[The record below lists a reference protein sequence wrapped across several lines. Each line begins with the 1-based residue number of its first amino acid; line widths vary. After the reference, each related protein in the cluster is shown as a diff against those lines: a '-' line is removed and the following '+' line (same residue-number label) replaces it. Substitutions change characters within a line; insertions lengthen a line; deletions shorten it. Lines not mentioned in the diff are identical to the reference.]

1 MVSSS
6 TNRELSA
13 RSHLESDDDEI
24 LSSTRPSSLLDDNN
38 NEADDSTSSNAH
50 AHDDQ
55 AVRLQS
61 ADAQNDSDIYHDND
75 SHIADD
81 DPPSNSSSTLAGG
94 AQDEATASAEPG
106 NANPNR
112 ALSFGSPLSHSTIDD
127 DLSDGEDPD
136 TDAEGGSDHALPDDN
151 AQPALSP
158 SNTWRPQN
166 QQSTC
171 EFSHVITNY
180 SKKRESGCKKA
191 EYSPI
196 TVDSYGNRWRLIVYV
211 NGNGRASNHHLSL
224 FLQVAD
230 SDDLPFGWKK
240 AVSYVLTLEHPSGN
254 RNNSLGYSK
263 RNPDKTFKLCPKAI
277 DWGWSQFIT
286 SDRIQQ
292 EGYINND
299 SLTVRATVTVKSSSV
314 NIDPA
319 DAELYLKYA
328 VEEGKADAVKSCLE
342 QGAGVNCQFKDDL
355 YTPLHTACSSSSS
368 NGSLEVLNLL
378 LDRGADA
385 NACNKWRETPL
396 LIAAN
401 NGHRAAVEA
410 LLDHGA
416 DPSMCSEAGWS
427 ALTFA
432 AHKGYHEIVELLLE
446 SGAPVNCQVTEDLST
461 PLHKACAGGK
471 SGHLSAVKQLID
483 GGADV
488 HALNKWRETPLLTA
502 ANHGQANA
510 VEALLEAGADPC
522 KCTDTGWSPLSI
534 AAYKGHDE
542 VVRLLLEE
550 GAPTEEADPTLSALL
565 QAATKGLP
573 KTVELLLAHGADHT
587 VTTKKGDTALSILVE
602 QNLIDAAVEM
612 VTEYKASVPRCSRDR
627 KKVQRARLLINLR
640 VKQQEREGR
649 FKGGIDSD
657 DGTDDSEQDDADDES
672 LPPLHD
678 SNGVEVPASPGAD
691 KLKPKKKKKKG
702 KAGGAGKSSK
712 MSAEEAA
719 KAAEEEL
726 LRSLEEEDAKAQ
738 QKETDAKKKGEKKR
752 KKKERDRLQKLKE
765 DRERKERE
773 EAEAKKREQQR
784 KIQQEKERKQ
794 KLQREKEMREQAE
807 REEELERLRRAQ
819 EESERRQREQEKKDR
834 ERAERLERKAREAA
848 QLAVKREKERLAKVQ
863 KTKNAK
869 VEQAKSSSSAVA
881 RGSSAVTTGSNA
893 TVHMPSTGKTRGWE
907 TKTVTPPPVK
917 APTPP
922 IKRPVQNPQP
932 AQQQQP
938 QRRQPQQKQ
947 EQPPQQPKESRNG
960 PFSVE
965 DHMQD
970 MAAGVVDFLDFD
982 SSPHASAK
990 ALARQQNQQPAFSR
1004 NGWDNND
1011 SNNSNPVQV
1020 PEPSKAANEPTV
1032 AQHNN
1037 FNPEP
1042 PAVAIF
1048 REQQLAKLLRH
1059 CASTPPVHIIGEE
1072 NGRLILNRWI
1082 IRASHGSTSF
1092 LDPMIP
1098 SWTDEALLAQFFQ
1111 RQLISISR
1119 KSGSGFMNM
1128 EILKE
1133 AGAALASNC
1142 VTSTKELIHFRSQ
1155 CMQQV
1160 PNDWNDNV
1168 IGLSVSQVNVGGSLF
1183 LKIDWSG
1190 HYVHITV
1197 PTFESLKRRYTG
1209 QHDKFFSCV
1218 YAMVKR
1224 YDTLRALSGDLS
1236 VGYRIPSATALSL
1249 TRELGVTVNARSD
1262 AVTAFSDHLFC
1273 GMFADVDAFFGG
1285 FPTFGKEG
1293 GGGEAMLQYGGSCM
1307 MLPPLESTT
1316 SSVYIK
1322 KALDLIES
1330 SDARVPLSFAI
1341 LLPSECFRE
1350 LSTPPSISNLPS
1362 LDPRLGDPSSGVL
1375 RHVELLGA
1383 GNHIYQGGIGEGINH
1398 ISQTGSLF
1406 VLLQNHSGKL
1416 RFPVDD
1422 SAIGRIIS
1430 SMSLNFMPS
1439 EILPSSSYQSADS
1452 VHSAADTPPSGPS
1465 YGEIDTGPAGAP
1477 IIGRQISIGNDS
1489 KSRSRRGRLFE
1500 LEDNGEDEGVNDTD
1514 VVSGMLNNLDLF
1526 GSSNQDV
1533 DVEAFSLLGIGHG
1546 NHGSRFTQ

>member
-1 MVSSS
+1 M
-6 TNRELSA
+6 
-13 RSHLESDDDEI
+13 
-24 LSSTRPSSLLDDNN
+24 
-38 NEADDSTSSNAH
+38 
-50 AHDDQ
+50 
-55 AVRLQS
+55 
-61 ADAQNDSDIYHDND
+61 
-75 SHIADD
+75 
-81 DPPSNSSSTLAGG
+81 
-94 AQDEATASAEPG
+94 
-106 NANPNR
+106 
-112 ALSFGSPLSHSTIDD
+112 
-127 DLSDGEDPD
+127 
-136 TDAEGGSDHALPDDN
+136 
-151 AQPALSP
+151 
-158 SNTWRPQN
+158 
-166 QQSTC
+166 
-171 EFSHVITNY
+171 
-180 SKKRESGCKKA
+180 
-191 EYSPI
+191 
-196 TVDSYGNRWRLIVYV
+196 
-211 NGNGRASNHHLSL
+211 L
-224 FLQVAD
+224 F
-230 SDDLPFGWKK
+230 
-240 AVSYVLTLEHPSGN
+240 Y
-254 RNNSLGYSK
+254 Y
-263 RNPDKTFKLCPKAI
+263 
-277 DWGWSQFIT
+277 
-286 SDRIQQ
+286 IQ
-292 EGYINND
+292 
-299 SLTVRATVTVKSSSV
+299 
-314 NIDPA
+314 
-319 DAELYLKYA
+319 
-328 VEEGKADAVKSCLE
+328 
-342 QGAGVNCQFKDDL
+342 
-355 YTPLHTACSSSSS
+355 
-368 NGSLEVLNLL
+368 
-378 LDRGADA
+378 
-385 NACNKWRETPL
+385 
-396 LIAAN
+396 
-401 NGHRAAVEA
+401 
-410 LLDHGA
+410 
-416 DPSMCSEAGWS
+416 
-427 ALTFA
+427 
-432 AHKGYHEIVELLLE
+432 GYHEIVELLLE

-640 VKQQEREGR
+640 VKQQEREGK
-649 FKGGIDSD
+649 FKGDIDSED
-657 DGTDDSEQDDADDES
+657 DSDDSEQDDADDGS

-691 KLKPKKKKKKG
+691 QLKPQKKKKKKG
-702 KAGGAGKSSK
+702 KSGSDGKSSK

-765 DRERKERE
+765 DSERKERE

-794 KLQREKEMREQAE
+794 RLQREREMREQAE

-819 EESERRQREQEKKDR
+819 EESEQRQREQEKKDR

-848 QLAVKREKERLAKVQ
+848 QLAAKREKERLAKMQ
-863 KTKNAK
+863 KAKNTKL
-869 VEQAKSSSSAVA
+869 EQAKPSSSAVA
-881 RGSSAVTTGSNA
+881 RGSPSVTTGSSVTA
-893 TVHMPSTGKTRGWE
+893 QMPSTGKTRGWE
-907 TKTVTPPPVK
+907 TKTVTPPPAK
-917 APTPP
+917 APAPT
-922 IKRPVQNPQP
+922 IKRPVQP
-932 AQQQQP
+932 AQQL
-938 QRRQPQQKQ
+938 QRRQPHQKQ
-947 EQPPQQPKESRNG
+947 EQPPQPLKESKNG

-982 SSPHASAK
+982 ASPHASAK
-990 ALARQQNQQPAFSR
+990 ALDQQIQSQQHAIHR
-1004 NGWDNND
+1004 NGWSSND
-1011 SNNSNPVQV
+1011 SNNNPVQI
-1020 PEPSKAANEPTV
+1020 PEPSKAVSEPTV

-1119 KSGSGFMNM
+1119 KSGGGFMNM

-1209 QHDKFFSCV
+1209 HHDKFFSCV

-1236 VGYRIPSATALSL
+1236 VGYRIPSATALCL
-1249 TRELGVTVNARSD
+1249 TRELGVTINARAD
-1262 AVTAFSDHLFC
+1262 AVTAYSDHLFC
-1273 GMFADVDAFFGG
+1273 GMFADVDGFFGG

-1293 GGGEAMLQYGGSCM
+1293 GGGEVMLQYGGSCM
-1307 MLPPLESTT
+1307 MLPPLESAT
-1316 SSVYIK
+1316 SSLYIK

-1350 LSTPPSISNLPS
+1350 LSTPPSISNLSS
-1362 LDPRLGDPSSGVL
+1362 LDPRLGDPSSGIL

-1383 GNHIYQGGIGEGINH
+1383 GNHIYQGGIGEGMNH

-1406 VLLQNHSGKL
+1406 VLLQNQSGKL
-1416 RFPVDD
+1416 RFPIDD
-1422 SAIGRIIS
+1422 SVIGRIIS

-1439 EILPSSSYQSADS
+1439 EILPSASYQSADS

-1465 YGEIDTGPAGAP
+1465 YGDIDTAPTSAP
-1477 IIGRQISIGNDS
+1477 IIGRQISIGNES

-1546 NHGSRFTQ
+1546 HHGSRFTQ